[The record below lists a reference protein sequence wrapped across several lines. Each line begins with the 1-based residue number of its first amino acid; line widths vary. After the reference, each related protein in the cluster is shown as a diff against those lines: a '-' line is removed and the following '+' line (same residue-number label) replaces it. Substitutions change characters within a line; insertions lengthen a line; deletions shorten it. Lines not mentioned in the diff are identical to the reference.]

1 MVNNDNSIEYGIKD
15 EIDHGI
21 IWGSVMAKR
30 INQGEFALVLV
41 TTGSQEEAE
50 RMARALVDSRMAA
63 CVNIVPGLRSVYRW
77 EGKIWD
83 EGEFLLLIKTRM
95 ALFRQVEGKIKQ
107 IHSYEVPEIIAIP
120 IIQGSETYLNWLRE
134 STLP

>member
-1 MVNNDNSIEYGIKD
+1 
-15 EIDHGI
+15 
-21 IWGSVMAKR
+21 MAKR
-30 INQGEFALVLV
+30 INQGEFTLVLV
-41 TTGSQEEAE
+41 TTGSQEEGE
-50 RMARALVDSRMAA
+50 HMAQALVDSRLAA
-63 CVNIVPGLRSVYRW
+63 CVNIIQGLRSIYRW

-134 STLP
+134 STLS

>member
-1 MVNNDNSIEYGIKD
+1 MVNNDSSIEYGTKE

-30 INQGEFALVLV
+30 INRGEFALVLV

-50 RMARALVDSRMAA
+50 RMARALVDSSLAA
-63 CVNIVPGLRSVYRW
+63 CVNVVPGLRSIYRW
-77 EGKIWD
+77 EGKICD
-83 EGEFLLLIKTRM
+83 EGEFLLLVKTRM
-95 ALFRQVEGKIKQ
+95 ALFRQVEATIKE
-107 IHSYEVPEIIAIP
+107 IHSYEVPEIIGIP
-120 IIQGSETYLNWLRE
+120 IIQGSETYLDWLNE

>member
-1 MVNNDNSIEYGIKD
+1 MVSNDQCERD
-15 EIDHGI
+15 EIACMG
-21 IWGSVMAKR
+21 GNAMAKR

-50 RMARALVDSRMAA
+50 RMARALVESRLAA
-63 CVNIVPGLRSVYRW
+63 CVNVVPGLRSIYRW

-95 ALFRQVEGKIKQ
+95 ALFRQVEGTIRE
-107 IHSYEVPEIIAIP
+107 IHSYELPEIIAIP

>member
-1 MVNNDNSIEYGIKD
+1 MVSNDQCERD
-15 EIDHGI
+15 EIARMG
-21 IWGSVMAKR
+21 GNAMGKR

-50 RMARALVDSRMAA
+50 RMARALVDSSLAA
-63 CVNIVPGLRSVYRW
+63 CVNVVPGLRSIYRW

-83 EGEFLLLIKTRM
+83 EGEFLLFIKTRM
-95 ALFRQVEGKIKQ
+95 ALFRQVEGTIKE
-107 IHSYEVPEIIAIP
+107 IHSYELPEIIAIP

-134 STLP
+134 STNS